1 MGEPLNDAA
10 NLPAVAGAR
19 PKLQRRAAGEPIVGL
34 ALGSGSARGWA
45 HIGVLRA
52 LLALGIEPQ
61 IVTGCSVGALVGA
74 AWASGRLDA
83 LEAWVRGLDWW
94 QMLNFVDLG
103 PGALIAGERLRTAC
117 IEHIGE
123 HDIET
128 LPVHFGCVATDLAR
142 GREVWFQSGS
152 LLDAVRASMALPG
165 VFPPVRGED
174 GAWLVDGG
182 LVDPVPVSLARALGA
197 ERVIAVNLNGDIV
210 GRHLV
215 RRRRR
220 PAELLIEPVA
230 ARLSALFGREREAA
244 PAAGN
249 ALQPAADDGQP
260 GLFEVLFS
268 AMNIMQDRITRSRM
282 AGDPPDVLL
291 APRLAHLALVEFDR
305 ADEAIEIGRIAVEQ
319 HRAALLAAVGRP
331 LPAGEP

>member
-1 MGEPLNDAA
+1 MTGQPPVPVPAP
-10 NLPAVAGAR
+10 LPA
-19 PKLQRRAAGEPIVGL
+19 KLSRRAPDEPIVGL

-45 HIGVLRA
+45 HIGVLRGLEA
-52 LLALGIEPQ
+52 LDIRPQ
-61 IVTGCSVGALVGA
+61 IITGTSVGALVGA
-74 AWASGRLDA
+74 AWAAGRLDA
-83 LEAWVRGLDWW
+83 LEGWVRGLDWW
-94 QMLNFVDLG
+94 RMLGFVDLG

-117 IEHIGE
+117 TEHIGE
-123 HDIET
+123 HDIEA
-128 LPVHFGCVATDLAR
+128 LPVRYGCVATDLAR

-165 VFPPVRGED
+165 VFPPVRSED
-174 GAWLVDGG
+174 GDWLVDGG

-220 PAELLIEPVA
+220 PAELLEPVA
-230 ARLSALFGREREAA
+230 ARLHALFGIEREPSPVEAGAA
-244 PAAGN
+244 LPV
-249 ALQPAADDGQP
+249 PADDGQP

-291 APRLAHLALVEFDR
+291 APRLAHVALVEFDR
-305 ADEAIEIGRIAVEQ
+305 ADEAIAVGQLAVEQ

-331 LPAGEP
+331 LPATES

>member
-1 MGEPLNDAA
+1 MNEALDGPLNEAV
-10 NLPAVAGAR
+10 NLPAVTAGPA
-19 PKLQRRAAGEPIVGL
+19 KLVRRAPGEPIVGL

-52 LLALGIEPQ
+52 LAALGIEPQ
-61 IVTGCSVGALVGA
+61 IVTGCSVGALVAA

-83 LEAWVRGLDWW
+83 LEAWVRRLDWW

-128 LPVHFGCVATDLAR
+128 LPVRFGCVATDLAR

-182 LVDPVPVSLARALGA
+182 LVDPVPVSLARALG
-197 ERVIAVNLNGDIV
+197 
-210 GRHLV
+210 
-215 RRRRR
+215 
-220 PAELLIEPVA
+220 
-230 ARLSALFGREREAA
+230 
-244 PAAGN
+244 
-249 ALQPAADDGQP
+249 
-260 GLFEVLFS
+260 
-268 AMNIMQDRITRSRM
+268 
-282 AGDPPDVLL
+282 
-291 APRLAHLALVEFDR
+291 
-305 ADEAIEIGRIAVEQ
+305 
-319 HRAALLAAVGRP
+319 
-331 LPAGEP
+331 